1 MREIGM
7 SRGKIAAAS
16 NRTRLRMLARR
27 CTLSCIAGRRRVRLI
42 ELASLEDGLLDG
54 EVYGSGRWWG
64 RN

>member
-1 MREIGM
+1 M

-16 NRTRLRMLARR
+16 NRTRLQMLARHWN
-27 CTLSCIAGRRRVRLI
+27 LSCIAGRRRARPI

-64 RN
+64 RK